1 VRDPREIGC
10 RRGSTD
16 TILNFAFQVV
26 FGGKFIKSD
35 DFKLV
40 LLERE
45 SFEHGGQSIVYTD
58 LIRLKFQLHG
68 QDFVINKKAG
78 QITRHFLLC

>member
-1 VRDPREIGC
+1 MGNRPSRPVQPVRDPREIGC

-16 TILNFAFQVV
+16 TILNVAFQMV

-40 LLERE
+40 LLGRE
-45 SFEHGGQSIVYTD
+45 IFEHGGQSIFYTN
-58 LIRLKFQLHG
+58 LIRLKF
-68 QDFVINKKAG
+68 
-78 QITRHFLLC
+78 